1 MTPRARGFL
10 IAGGVVLA
18 LGAGGGW
25 SWYKQKNQP
34 TETAVAQIQTAQVT
48 TQDFQITVEGPGS
61 LQAVTTYAVKSNV
74 SGTVQ
79 QLKGVGDRVVRG
91 QLIARI
97 DPDQYQQAVTDAQIS
112 LQKAQLQLGT
122 LRANQSSTLLSQQQS
137 ITTAQISYDNA
148 LADYNTAASNL
159 KANQTIFDAGGIS
172 AQALQDSKN
181 ALQKAQSALTTA
193 KLNLASAR
201 ENLSTKSTTGQ
212 QDIKSAQLAV
222 DQARLS
228 IRTAQDNLAQTKIF
242 APISGVIS
250 TLDSPD
256 GTMVSANSGVLTI
269 QDDSKV
275 KVPVQ
280 VDETEISKVKVGQRV
295 EVTLDAIPDQT
306 FDGKV
311 TQVDPSA
318 TISNNIAVFNATV
331 TLDNPDRLLRPG
343 MSAESTIIT
352 LEVPGAMMI
361 PKNAIDT
368 VRRRAYVNVQKED
381 GSVETVRVT
390 TGPDDGS
397 NVVIESGLEPGQNVI
412 LPIPTASASGGQNG
426 QGSPNGNGGN
436 TFRGGAG
443 GLGIPLGGGFGGGR

>member
-1 MTPRARGFL
+1 MTPRTRGFL

-25 SWYKQKNQP
+25 YWTTQKNKP
-34 TETAVAQIQTAQVT
+34 AETAVAQIQTAQVT

-61 LQAVTTYAVKSNV
+61 LQASNTYAVKSNV
-74 SGTVQ
+74 SGKVQ
-79 QLKGVGDRVVRG
+79 QLKNVGDRVVRG

-97 DPDQYQQAVTDAQIS
+97 DPTQYQQAVTDAQIS
-112 LQKAQLQLGT
+112 LQKAQLQLDT
-122 LRANQSSTLLSQQQS
+122 LKTNQSSTILSQQQS
-137 ITTAQISYDNA
+137 ITSAQISYDNA
-148 LADYNTAASNL
+148 LSDYNTAAAAL
-159 KANQTIFDAGGIS
+159 KANQTIYNAGGIS

-181 ALQKAQSALTTA
+181 AVQKAESALSNA
-193 KLNLASAR
+193 KLTLASAR

-212 QDIKSAQLAV
+212 QDIRSAQLAV

-228 IRTAQDNLAQTKIF
+228 IKTAQDNLAQTKIF

-256 GTMVSANSGVLTI
+256 GTMVSANSGVLTL

-295 EVTLDAIPDQT
+295 EVTLDALPDQT
-306 FDGKV
+306 FEGKV

-331 TLDNPDRLLRPG
+331 TLENPDRVLRPG

-352 LEVPGAMMI
+352 LEVPGAMMV
-361 PKNAIDT
+361 PKTAVDT
-368 VRRRAYVNVQKED
+368 VRRRSYVNVQKED
-381 GSVETVRVT
+381 GSIEAVRVT

-397 NVVIESGLEPGQNVI
+397 NVVIESGLEPGQNVV
-412 LPIPTASASGGQNG
+412 LPTTASAAGGQNG
-426 QGSPNGNGGN
+426 QGGQNRQNTGNN
-436 TFRGGAG
+436 FRGGAG
-443 GLGIPLGGGFGGGR
+443 FGIPLGGGFGGGR